1 MDPLVQ
7 KALQRWPD
15 VPACTG
21 WLALD
26 ARGQWWIRDA
36 EVHPWPRQGDGRL
49 DKVGASRIQH
59 EKLVEFIQRNY
70 AADPQGYWFF
80 QNGPQRVYVDLEAA
94 PLILRLHGMEDG
106 GLQPSWSAQT
116 GQVCVTTAGYV
127 DENGRLFFATT
138 AGPAIMHSLDTGLL
152 APWLDD
158 ALQTLALPGCEALRL
173 ERVHFG
179 DLQRVL
185 GFRTRPSIDL
195 YAGREPPVGTA

>member
-1 MDPLVQ
+1 
-7 KALQRWPD
+7 
-15 VPACTG
+15 
-21 WLALD
+21 
-26 ARGQWWIRDA
+26 
-36 EVHPWPRQGDGRL
+36 
-49 DKVGASRIQH
+49 
-59 EKLVEFIQRNY
+59 
-70 AADPQGYWFF
+70 
-80 QNGPQRVYVDLEAA
+80 
-94 PLILRLHGMEDG
+94 
-106 GLQPSWSAQT
+106 
-116 GQVCVTTAGYV
+116 VTTAGYV